1 MINLNNLDS
10 SFNEIPTITLNDYR
24 KAAVYANTEAEARFT
39 SNARRCRRDR
49 YYENVRHE
57 LNRTPIRKPVENPRY
72 AIVEFTEN
80 AGTRNYPDIFTYCD
94 IVELVATSKNHK
106 LVKIDYTPK
115 VVGEHGYCNH
125 KTAYARNILAW
136 VK

>member
-24 KAAVYANTEAEARFT
+24 K
-39 SNARRCRRDR
+39 
-49 YYENVRHE
+49 
-57 LNRTPIRKPVENPRY
+57 
-72 AIVEFTEN
+72 FTEN

-94 IVELVATSKNHK
+94 IVELVATSKNGK
-106 LVKIDYTPK
+106 LVKINYTPE
-115 VVGEHGYCNH
+115 VVGKHGYCNH
-125 KTAYARNILAW
+125 KTAHAEHVLAW